1 MDFVDGT
8 TSVPVLEESVV
19 TICAMLV
26 VADDSL
32 LEHNEQL
39 QLLVS
44 AGGLQY
50 SANITILD
58 TVDSE
63 CYALDHITSI
73 LHHVALAMQLILLPI
88 ANYQLSLLQSAI
100 R

>member
-1 MDFVDGT
+1 MLLFLLLAGVDFVGGT
-8 TSVPVLEESVV
+8 TSVPVLEEPVV
-19 TICAMLV
+19 TICATLV

-63 CYALDHITSI
+63 
-73 LHHVALAMQLILLPI
+73 
-88 ANYQLSLLQSAI
+88 
-100 R
+100 